1 MSSTNRTKFNPRE
14 KSARETERV
23 ILEYL
28 KEQEKPISFYTL
40 YKNLN
45 FSSGR
50 TQTALR
56 RMEKKNM
63 AFVRKRIKRFENL
76 VWHKEFEVEPNIIDL
91 EKGNLYIIPLRLNR
105 TIGLILEEIPSLTPE
120 FKDLTT
126 IFKNAI
132 SSFFIEKI
140 PFELRREAVYQAIK
154 KKKISESLGRKIL
167 GSV

>member
-1 MSSTNRTKFNPRE
+1 MSTSNRKKFNLRE

-28 KEQEKPISFYTL
+28 RNQEKPVSFYSI
-40 YKNLN
+40 YKNLG
-45 FSSGR
+45 FSSGK
-50 TQTALR
+50 TQTALK
-56 RMEKKNM
+56 RMENNSKV
-63 AFVRKRIKRFENL
+63 FVRKRIKRFENL
-76 VWHKEFEVEPNIIDL
+76 VWHKEFEIEPHIIDL
-91 EKGNLYIIPLRLNR
+91 EKANLYIIPIRLNR
-105 TIGLILEEIPSLTPE
+105 TIGLILEEIPSLTSD

-140 PFELRREAVYQAIK
+140 PLELRREAVYQAIK